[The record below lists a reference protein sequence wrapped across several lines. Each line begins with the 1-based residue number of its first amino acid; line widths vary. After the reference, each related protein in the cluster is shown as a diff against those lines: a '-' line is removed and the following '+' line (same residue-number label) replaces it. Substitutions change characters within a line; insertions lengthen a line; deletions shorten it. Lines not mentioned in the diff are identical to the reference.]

1 MKYFIPFLILLF
13 LASCRTATQEHTDT
27 IEPNIAP
34 KEVDYLLSIR
44 KENEPEFSGASGY
57 TTPEGDTIVP
67 MGKYIHCFT
76 DTIFD
81 IGIVLKEGTICMA
94 IDKTGKELY
103 QVKWYDNG
111 PDYLSEGLFRIIKD
125 GKTGYANEKG
135 EIIIE
140 PLYECTNPFENGK
153 ARVSLKCELKPDG
166 DYTQMI
172 SDGWFFINKMGEKI
186 Q

>member
-1 MKYFIPFLILLF
+1 MKYFIPFFVLLF
-13 LASCRTATQEHTDT
+13 LTSCQTATQEHIDI
-27 IEPNIAP
+27 IEPSVTP
-34 KEVDYLLSIR
+34 KKVDYLLSIR
-44 KENEPEFSGASGY
+44 KENVTEFSGTSGY

-67 MGKYIHCFT
+67 IGKYVHCFS

-81 IGIVLKEGTICMA
+81 IGFVLKEGTTCMA

-111 PDYLSEGLFRIIKD
+111 PDYISEGLFRMIKD

-135 EIIIE
+135 EIVIK
-140 PLYECTNPFENGK
+140 PLYECADPFEGGK

-166 DYTQMI
+166 EHTLMI
-172 SDGWFFINKMGEKI
+172 SDGWFFIDKMGKKI
-186 Q
+186 